1 MWWFGFVWQ
10 QFTIT
15 ESTCQIWQRLHVAIV
30 WCGGG
35 EQGSK
40 HTGNDSSGSI
50 CSQTPATTERKYQGT
65 DASKKDFFWLKL
77 LKMKC
82 INKGTE
88 KKPWVELTVWELP
101 GTSSWWN
108 IGHIEPY
115 NMVKNSLY
123 LLNQGQEFA
132 MYCTMYPRYFPAC
145 IVWKWSRK
153 CTYHSEGDG
162 IQFHVCHN
170 IFLSNI

>member
-1 MWWFGFVWQ
+1 
-10 QFTIT
+10 
-15 ESTCQIWQRLHVAIV
+15 
-30 WCGGG
+30 
-35 EQGSK
+35 
-40 HTGNDSSGSI
+40 
-50 CSQTPATTERKYQGT
+50 
-65 DASKKDFFWLKL
+65 
-77 LKMKC
+77 MKC

-115 NMVKNSLY
+115 NMLKNSLY

-170 IFLSNI
+170 IFLSNFNSLACRCFLMITCTCKISQKFIKYIFRVHFLACKGFSYCYPMKYGLLDS